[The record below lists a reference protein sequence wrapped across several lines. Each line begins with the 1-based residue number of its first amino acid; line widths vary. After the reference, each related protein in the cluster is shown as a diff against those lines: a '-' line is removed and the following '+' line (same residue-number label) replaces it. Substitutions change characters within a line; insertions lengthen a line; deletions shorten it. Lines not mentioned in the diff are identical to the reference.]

1 MPTIRD
7 IRENYLM
14 YVSPLRKVGI
24 LELCLTVLMIFLSV
38 VARQGESILLKAIWK
53 ICSLCSNF
61 LAL

>member
-7 IRENYLM
+7 IHEDYLM
-14 YVSPLRKVGI
+14 YVSSLRKVGI

-38 VARQGESILLKAIWK
+38 VARQEESILLKVIWK